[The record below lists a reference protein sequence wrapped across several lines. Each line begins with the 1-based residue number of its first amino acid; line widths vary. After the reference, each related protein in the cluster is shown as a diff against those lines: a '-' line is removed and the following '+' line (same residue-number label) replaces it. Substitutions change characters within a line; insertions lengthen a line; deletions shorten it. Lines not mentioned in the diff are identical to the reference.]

1 MKSGDASG
9 PRSESGEVADTTGR
23 TNKARVEG
31 TATGGSDSVSPI
43 AQDMRSA
50 HEFPL
55 AGLVDEV
62 IVDS

>member
-1 MKSGDASG
+1 M
-9 PRSESGEVADTTGR
+9 
-23 TNKARVEG
+23 NKARVEG
-31 TATGGSDSVSPI
+31 AATGETDSASTI

-62 IVDS
+62 IADS